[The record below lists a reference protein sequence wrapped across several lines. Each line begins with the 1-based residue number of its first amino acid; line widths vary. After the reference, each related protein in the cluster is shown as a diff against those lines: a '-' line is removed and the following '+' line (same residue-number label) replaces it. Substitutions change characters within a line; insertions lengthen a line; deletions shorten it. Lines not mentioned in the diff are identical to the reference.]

1 MLSLLNVRSPWHRL
15 PDYSMSLCNTLP
27 LLHFPRGIVSQR
39 IYVLERE
46 NPPSRGS
53 TRNAC
58 ARGILFH
65 GLVSLMSWLGCTER
79 IKAHVSTST
88 LCRPRSSY
96 GKDILWPEFK
106 TTQSFSLH
114 KPYIVKWARIVCIL
128 YGLLWLWSYPLN
140 ICPLVMKGTW
150 SSRLLCIFLWK
161 LTSNLSLSFSLSAH
175 MLSSLWPL
183 LDQHISELTTPR
195 RQIPAGNRRKIMTGQ
210 DHERSNFR
218 DK

>member
-1 MLSLLNVRSPWHRL
+1 MLSLMNVRSPWRRL
-15 PDYSMSLCNTLP
+15 PDYSMSLCNSPP

-58 ARGILFH
+58 ARVILFH

-96 GKDILWPEFK
+96 GKDILWPEFN

-114 KPYIVKWARIVCIL
+114 KPYIVKWATIVCMAS
-128 YGLLWLWSYPLN
+128 YGCGRIHWIYARWLW
-140 ICPLVMKGTW
+140 KGLEALGSFVY
-150 SSRLLCIFLWK
+150 SSG
-161 LTSNLSLSFSLSAH
+161 S
-175 MLSSLWPL
+175 
-183 LDQHISELTTPR
+183 
-195 RQIPAGNRRKIMTGQ
+195 
-210 DHERSNFR
+210 
-218 DK
+218 